1 MRTLFDPPS
10 SHEPT
15 SPAAPAT
22 PTIRPDGQR
31 ACAVC
36 GAPAPFGF
44 GVRLF
49 HKSPTPTKISE
60 GTGRGL
66 LPPCRPAS

>member
-10 SHEPT
+10 SHESTP
-15 SPAAPAT
+15 PLAPAT

-31 ACAVC
+31 ACAIC

-44 GVRLF
+44 GVHAFHDRL
-49 HKSPTPTKISE
+49 
-60 GTGRGL
+60 GRWACFDHRDEVQAL
-66 LPPCRPAS
+66 RET

>member
-10 SHEPT
+10 SHEAT
-15 SPAAPAT
+15 APVAPVT

-44 GVRLF
+44 GVCLF
-49 HKSPTPTKISE
+49 HNRE
-60 GTGRGL
+60 GRWACFVHRDAVQALRETN
-66 LPPCRPAS
+66 P

>member
-15 SPAAPAT
+15 APAAPVT
-22 PTIRPDGQR
+22 PTIRPDGQS
-31 ACAVC
+31 ACAVR

-44 GVRLF
+44 GVRLLHDRAGRWACF
-49 HKSPTPTKISE
+49 THRDAVQALRETK
-60 GTGRGL
+60 
-66 LPPCRPAS
+66 P

>member
-10 SHEPT
+10 SHETTP
-15 SPAAPAT
+15 PAAPVT

-49 HKSPTPTKISE
+49 HKRE
-60 GTGRGL
+60 GRWACFAHRDTVHALRETN
-66 LPPCRPAS
+66 P

>member
-1 MRTLFDPPS
+1 MTADTTASS
-10 SHEPT
+10 SHKPT
-15 SPAAPAT
+15 PPAAPAT

-49 HKSPTPTKISE
+49 HNREGRWACFAHRDSVQALRETK
-60 GTGRGL
+60 
-66 LPPCRPAS
+66 P

>member
-10 SHEPT
+10 SHKPT
-15 SPAAPAT
+15 PPAAPAT

-49 HKSPTPTKISE
+49 HNRP
-60 GTGRGL
+60 GRWACFVHRDAVQAL
-66 LPPCRPAS
+66 RETNP

>member
-1 MRTLFDPPS
+1 MLTLFDPPS
-10 SHEPT
+10 SREPP

-36 GAPAPFGF
+36 GAPAHFGF
-44 GVRLF
+44 GVHLF
-49 HKSPTPTKISE
+49 HDRE
-60 GTGRGL
+60 GRWACFVHRDAVQALRET
-66 LPPCRPAS
+66 

>member
-10 SHEPT
+10 SHETTP
-15 SPAAPAT
+15 PAAPVT

-31 ACAVC
+31 ARAVC

-49 HKSPTPTKISE
+49 HNRE
-60 GTGRGL
+60 GRWACFVHRDAVQALRETN
-66 LPPCRPAS
+66 P

>member
-10 SHEPT
+10 SYETTP
-15 SPAAPAT
+15 PAAPVT

-36 GAPAPFGF
+36 GTPAPFGF

-49 HKSPTPTKISE
+49 HNRE
-60 GTGRGL
+60 GRWACFAHRDAVQALRETN
-66 LPPCRPAS
+66 P

>member
-1 MRTLFDPPS
+1 MRTLFDPTS
-10 SHEPT
+10 SHEPPP
-15 SPAAPAT
+15 PAAAPVT

-36 GAPAPFGF
+36 GAAAPFGF

-49 HKSPTPTKISE
+49 HDRE
-60 GTGRGL
+60 GRWACFVHRDTAQALRESN
-66 LPPCRPAS
+66 P

>member
-1 MRTLFDPPS
+1 MQTLFDPPS
-10 SHEPT
+10 SHEPPRPT
-15 SPAAPAT
+15 APET

-31 ACAVC
+31 ACAIC

-49 HKSPTPTKISE
+49 HDRE
-60 GTGRGL
+60 GRWAYFLHRDAVQALRETTT
-66 LPPCRPAS
+66 

>member
-15 SPAAPAT
+15 RPAAPVT

-36 GAPAPFGF
+36 GAPAPW
-44 GVRLF
+44 VHLF
-49 HKSPTPTKISE
+49 HNRE
-60 GTGRGL
+60 GSW
-66 LPPCRPAS
+66 PASSIETRFKP